1 MNNVLK
7 PLFILLIFILATRPI
22 FAADVAIERNGS
34 SHALA
39 KLRQLHNGEAVKF
52 RIVQLGDS
60 HTAGG
65 LLTDTVREILQEKWG
80 NGGIGSNYPN
90 KIKYQNS
97 PLDYDN
103 NTWLV
108 QTSRQAS
115 GDFPMGGVFTRS
127 QGNAPLRVDAF
138 TGSLNAQNMAVM
150 VKPIAAQSDLHI
162 IDNHGKI
169 TRLFAL
175 HGDVWQHFSF
185 QAALPVQFVP
195 QGNDVWEIGLIH
207 TENQTDRGLIFSAL
221 GLNGAQL
228 TQSQKWRTDWGQDLA
243 DTRADLVILAY
254 GTNEAFN
261 QTLNLAETRQYWR
274 DVIAEIRFRLPESA
288 ILLLGAPE
296 SLADGAGWCGTRAPR
311 LDDVQKMQQDLAQS
325 EGVWFWSWQN
335 AMGGV
340 CSMKSWQNKGLAQK
354 DGVHFTADGY
364 RELGKLLSKAIINIA
379 E

>member
-7 PLFILLIFILATRPI
+7 PLFILLISILATCPI
-22 FAADVAIERNGS
+22 FAADVAIERHGS
-34 SHALA
+34 HHALA
-39 KLRQLHNGEAVKF
+39 KLRQLQAGEAVKF

-65 LLTDTVREILQEKWG
+65 LLTDTVREILQQKWG
-80 NGGIGSNYPN
+80 NGGTGVNYPN
-90 KIKYQNS
+90 QIKYQNS
-97 PLDYDN
+97 QLNYHN

-108 QTSRQAS
+108 QTSRQES

-127 QGNAPLRVDAF
+127 QGNVPLRIAVRA
-138 TGSLNAQNMAVM
+138 GSLKPQNLSLML
-150 VKPIAAQSDLHI
+150 KPVNAQSDLQI
-162 IDNHGKI
+162 IDTYGKI
-169 TRLFAL
+169 TRVFAL
-175 HGDVWQHFSF
+175 HGNVWQHFSL
-185 QAALPVQFVP
+185 QAALPVQLVP
-195 QGNDVWEIGLIH
+195 QGHDVWEIGLIH
-207 TENQTDRGLIFSAL
+207 TENQSDRGIIFSAL

-228 TQSQKWRTDWGQDLA
+228 THAQKWRSDWGQDLA

-261 QTLNLAETRQYWR
+261 QTLNLAETQQYWR

-296 SLADGAGWCGTRAPR
+296 SLVDGTGWCGTRAPR

-340 CSMKSWQNKGLAQK
+340 CSMKSWQNKDLAQK

-364 RELGKLLSKAIINIA
+364 RELGKLLSKAIIDIA